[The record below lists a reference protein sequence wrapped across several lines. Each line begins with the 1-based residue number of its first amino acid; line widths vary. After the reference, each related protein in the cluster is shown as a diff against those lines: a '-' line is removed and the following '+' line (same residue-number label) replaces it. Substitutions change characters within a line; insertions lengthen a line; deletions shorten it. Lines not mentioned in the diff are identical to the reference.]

1 MKWQVIIK
9 RVVLAIAIIV
19 IWYMAALKVNHLFV
33 PDPRD
38 VLYDLILSIQN
49 GSLIKAIIYTLRR
62 IGIATLLS
70 ISISLPV
77 GLLVYNIPL
86 VKDIIYPIIMSLR
99 YIPVTAFYPLL
110 IMWFGINET
119 MKVIFLFV
127 AMFVSMMPSVIL
139 CLEEINED
147 LINTGQT
154 MGMDK
159 SQLILLIQLPATL
172 PSISKSFIV
181 TIGIGFSYIAV
192 CETVNAVYG
201 LGWIIQQNSSR
212 GRTDMVFMAIIV
224 LVILSVIFD
233 MVGNFLVKRIFK
245 WRYLKEDD

>member
-1 MKWQVIIK
+1 
-9 RVVLAIAIIV
+9 
-19 IWYMAALKVNHLFV
+19 
-33 PDPRD
+33 
-38 VLYDLILSIQN
+38 
-49 GSLIKAIIYTLRR
+49 
-62 IGIATLLS
+62 
-70 ISISLPV
+70 
-77 GLLVYNIPL
+77 
-86 VKDIIYPIIMSLR
+86 
-99 YIPVTAFYPLL
+99 
-110 IMWFGINET
+110 MWFGINET

-147 LINTGQT
+147 LINTGLT
-154 MGMDK
+154 MCMDK
-159 SQLILLIQLPATL
+159 SQLILLIHLPATL
-172 PSISKSFIV
+172 PSIMKSFIV

-192 CETVNAVYG
+192 CETVNAIYG

-233 MVGNFLVKRIFK
+233 MVGNFLVKRIFR